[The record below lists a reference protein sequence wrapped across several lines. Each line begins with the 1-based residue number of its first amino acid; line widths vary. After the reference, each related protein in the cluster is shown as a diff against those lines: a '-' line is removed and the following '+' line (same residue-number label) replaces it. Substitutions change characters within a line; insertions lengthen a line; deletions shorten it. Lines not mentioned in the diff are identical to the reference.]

1 MGVRDRDDIL
11 DNITFFRLAE
21 VTNVLGEQGV
31 SEAQL
36 ILIHSKQRIQTNLE
50 VQGGQGKQK

>member
-36 ILIHSKQRIQTNLE
+36 ILIHLNE
-50 VQGGQGKQK
+50 VTTVEEIHGGIEEAE